1 MLRQALAYALALA
14 ALFSSPACGDVY
26 LGLHQRNADV
36 LVEALANVSDPAHAQ
51 YGQYWTQAM
60 IDETILPPQD
70 ETDSFLEALR
80 ANGLI
85 CRQMSAAVHCDNA
98 PSASVDL
105 SLVEVT
111 EVTSRAPRARPP
123 MRASRRVAEGDG
135 YVGREVMV
143 GLYNITSPTV
153 KLPATSVC
161 AVEYQGIGGFNQS
174 DLLQQQALNGEPA
187 KKVSHIIG
195 INQAPMIETQLD
207 LQMMSQVAEN
217 ADVWFWGGGRWLYS
231 FAVNFLNASVVPDIL
246 SMSWGWSAKQQCSGL
261 GLCPH
266 NMTSAVYVNRT
277 NLEYVKMGL
286 RGISVL
292 VASGDA
298 GAPGRTDEGC
308 VSTGPAA
315 GVNPAFPG
323 SSPYVTSVGAT
334 YLVPDAGSAAPWTTP
349 LCKKYGCAQGTTE
362 MGCNFAS
369 TGWTAGGG
377 FSIYNETRP
386 PWQDAAVEGYL
397 HSHAVMPPSFPRGA
411 RGYPDVSSLG
421 HFCPVVTGGSLMGVD
436 GTSCACPV
444 FASIV
449 ALLNDHQAARG
460 KPKLGFANPLL
471 YKVWGEDPTV
481 FNDITKGNNWCTE
494 SACCPSDGAT
504 NMFGYEAAK
513 GWDPVTGLGTPNY
526 GKLQSWLDSNTA

>member
-1 MLRQALAYALALA
+1 MLRQAMFLAFAFFAMPVR
-14 ALFSSPACGDVY
+14 SDVY
-26 LGLHQRNADV
+26 MGLRQRNTGV
-36 LVEALANVSDPAHAQ
+36 LIEALQNVSDPHHPQ
-51 YGQYWTQAM
+51 YGQFWTQSM
-60 IDETILPPQD
+60 IDDTILPPQAD
-70 ETDSFLEALR
+70 TDKLMRALDSD
-80 ANGLI
+80 GCL
-85 CRQMSAAVHCDNA
+85 CRQISATIHCDRD
-98 PSASVDL
+98 PSERVDL
-105 SLVEVT
+105 GLVEMVEKT
-111 EVTSRAPRARPP
+111 PTFNASPPVLRHSR
-123 MRASRRVAEGDG
+123 SVAEGDG
-135 YVGREVMV
+135 YVGREVMID
-143 GLYNITSPTV
+143 LYNITSPTV
-153 KLPATSVC
+153 QLSDTSVC
-161 AVEYQGIGGFNQS
+161 AVEYQDIGGFNQS
-174 DLLQQQALNGEPA
+174 DLLQQQALNGEVA
-187 KKVSHIIG
+187 KKVSHIVG
-195 INQAPMIETQLD
+195 VNQGPMIETQLD

-217 ADVWFWGGGRWLYS
+217 ADIWFWGGARWLYS
-231 FAVNFLNASVVPDIL
+231 FAVNFLNATTVPDIL
-246 SMSWGWSAKQQCSGL
+246 SMSWGWSTRQQCDGL
-261 GLCPH
+261 GVCPH

-298 GAPGRTDEGC
+298 GAPGRTNEGC
-308 VSTGPAA
+308 SPTGPAA

-334 YLVPDAGSAAPWTTP
+334 FLVPDGTPGAWTTP
-349 LCKKYGCAQGTTE
+349 LCKQYGCAHGTSE

-377 FSIYNETRP
+377 FSIFNETRP
-386 PWQDAAVEGYL
+386 AWQKAAVEGYL

-444 FASIV
+444 FASLV

-460 KPKLGFANPLL
+460 KSKLGFANPVL
-471 YKVWGEDPTV
+471 YGMWGDDPSI

-494 SACCPSDGAT
+494 SGCCPGDGNT

-526 GKLQSWLDSNTA
+526 GKMEAWLDSNTN